1 MALAAGALIVIA
13 MIFGPSL
20 WVKFVMRRYST
31 EKPEMP
37 GTGGE
42 LAKHL
47 IKRFS
52 LKDVE
57 VETTE
62 LGDHYDPIE
71 KKVRLSREHYE
82 SKSLTAVAIAAH
94 EVGHAIQDHQGDR
107 RLATRTK
114 MVPIVNL
121 LARWSVVII
130 SLSPVIGI
138 ITRHPIP
145 FSLLLFPIGL
155 SGFIARMM
163 ITCSLIHCQLNL
175 MQVFL
180 KHYPI
185 LREGDYVSQSNEKA
199 VSHVLRAAALTY
211 VSAALADILNL
222 NRWTFIFF
230 KAMKSLNKDL
240 SFIIVNAIFLVGNIF
255 FWFFFELGF
264 LLITELNSLRTT
276 NTTYKI

>member
-13 MIFGPSL
+13 VIFGPSL
-20 WVKFVMRRYST
+20 WVKFVMRRYSN
-31 EKPEMP
+31 EQPEMP

-52 LKDVE
+52 LKDVR

-71 KKVRLSREHYE
+71 KKVRLLPEHYG
-82 SKSLTAVAIAAH
+82 SKSLTAIAIAAH
-94 EVGHAIQDHQGDR
+94 EVGHAIQDQQGDK

-145 FSLLLFPIGL
+145 FSLLLFIGL

-163 ITCSLIHCQLNL
+163 IHAVTLPIEFDASFSKAL
-175 MQVFL
+175 
-180 KHYPI
+180 PI

-211 VSAALADILNL
+211 VSAALADTLNL
-222 NRWTFIFF
+222 SRWIFI
-230 KAMKSLNKDL
+230 
-240 SFIIVNAIFLVGNIF
+240 
-255 FWFFFELGF
+255 
-264 LLITELNSLRTT
+264 LLRR
-276 NTTYKI
+276 

>member
-1 MALAAGALIVIA
+1 MALAAGALIVLA

-94 EVGHAIQDHQGDR
+94 EVGHAIQDHQGDK

-145 FSLLLFPIGL
+145 FSLLLFIGL

-163 ITCSLIHCQLNL
+163 IHAVTLPIEFDASFSKAL
-175 MQVFL
+175 
-180 KHYPI
+180 PI

-222 NRWTFIFF
+222 SRWIFI
-230 KAMKSLNKDL
+230 
-240 SFIIVNAIFLVGNIF
+240 
-255 FWFFFELGF
+255 
-264 LLITELNSLRTT
+264 LLRR
-276 NTTYKI
+276 

>member
-1 MALAAGALIVIA
+1 MLFAAGTLIVFVL
-13 MIFGPSL
+13 IFGPSL
-20 WVKFVMRRYST
+20 WVKLIMNRYSS

-57 VETTE
+57 VEITE

-114 MVPIVNL
+114 MIPIVNL

-130 SLSPVIGI
+130 SLSPIIGI
-138 ITRHPIP
+138 IMRHPMP
-145 FSLLLFPIGL
+145 FSLLLFLGL

-163 ITCSLIHCQLNL
+163 VHAVTLTIEFDASFSKAL
-175 MQVFL
+175 
-180 KHYPI
+180 PI
-185 LREGDYVSQSNEKA
+185 LREGNYVSQSNEKA

-222 NRWTFIFF
+222 SRWIFI
-230 KAMKSLNKDL
+230 
-240 SFIIVNAIFLVGNIF
+240 
-255 FWFFFELGF
+255 
-264 LLITELNSLRTT
+264 LLRR
-276 NTTYKI
+276 

>member
-13 MIFGPSL
+13 VIFGPSL
-20 WVKFVMRRYST
+20 WVKLVMSRYSS

-57 VETTE
+57 VEITE

-94 EVGHAIQDHQGDR
+94 EVGHAIQDHQGDK

-114 MVPIVNL
+114 MVPMVNL
-121 LARWSVVII
+121 LARWSVAII
-130 SLSPVIGI
+130 SLSPIIGI
-138 ITRHPIP
+138 ITRHPMP
-145 FSLLLFPIGL
+145 FSVLLFLGL
-155 SGFIARMM
+155 SGFFARMV
-163 ITCSLIHCQLNL
+163 IHAVTL
-175 MQVFL
+175 
-180 KHYPI
+180 PI
-185 LREGDYVSQSNEKA
+185 EFDASFSKALPLLREGKYVSQSNEKA

-222 NRWTFIFF
+222 SRWIFI
-230 KAMKSLNKDL
+230 
-240 SFIIVNAIFLVGNIF
+240 
-255 FWFFFELGF
+255 
-264 LLITELNSLRTT
+264 LLRR
-276 NTTYKI
+276 

>member
-1 MALAAGALIVIA
+1 MTLAAGALIVLVV
-13 MIFGPSL
+13 IFGPSL
-20 WVKFVMRRYST
+20 WVKLVMRRYSS

-57 VETTE
+57 VEITE

-94 EVGHAIQDHQGDR
+94 EVGHAIQDHQGDK

-145 FSLLLFPIGL
+145 FSLLLFIGL

-163 ITCSLIHCQLNL
+163 MHAVTLPIEFDASFSKAL
-175 MQVFL
+175 
-180 KHYPI
+180 PI

-211 VSAALADILNL
+211 VSAALADTLNL
-222 NRWTFIFF
+222 SRWIFI
-230 KAMKSLNKDL
+230 
-240 SFIIVNAIFLVGNIF
+240 
-255 FWFFFELGF
+255 
-264 LLITELNSLRTT
+264 LLRR
-276 NTTYKI
+276 

>member
-13 MIFGPSL
+13 VIFGPSL

-71 KKVRLSREHYE
+71 KKVRLLPEHYG
-82 SKSLTAVAIAAH
+82 SKSLTAIAIAAH
-94 EVGHAIQDHQGDR
+94 EVGHAIQDHQGDK

-145 FSLLLFPIGL
+145 FSLLLFIGL

-163 ITCSLIHCQLNL
+163 MHAVTLPIEFDASFSKAL
-175 MQVFL
+175 
-180 KHYPI
+180 PI
-185 LREGDYVSQSNEKA
+185 LREGNYVSQSNEKA

-222 NRWTFIFF
+222 SRWIFI
-230 KAMKSLNKDL
+230 
-240 SFIIVNAIFLVGNIF
+240 
-255 FWFFFELGF
+255 
-264 LLITELNSLRTT
+264 LLRR
-276 NTTYKI
+276 